1 MDVTYTNSW
10 FDITAEGTTAE
21 ALMADGCI
29 IIGQHADS
37 TGAPAAVQAA
47 YDNGK
52 TCFSVG
58 YNISML
64 EVAPDVALT
73 SASNNW
79 SRYYEYAM
87 GAALKDEK
95 IATNWS
101 AGYEDDA
108 VRITDLGP
116 NVAAGTAEKVEEV
129 IAAIKDGTL
138 NVFDTTKFT
147 VGGETFTSAFA
158 TDTDG
163 DFTPDADEAIID
175 GYYHES
181 YFQSA
186 PSFQL
191 RIDGITETN

>member
-1 MDVTYTNSW
+1 MEVMYTNSW
-10 FDITAEGTTAE
+10 FDIDKEGAAAE
-21 ALMADGCI
+21 ALIANGAVI
-29 IIGQHADS
+29 ICQHADS
-37 TGAPAAVQAA
+37 TGAPAAAQAA

-52 TCFSVG
+52 TVFSVG

-87 GAALKDEK
+87 GAALKGEK
-95 IATNWS
+95 IVTNWS

-116 NVAAGTAEKVEEV
+116 NVAEGTAEKVAEV
-129 IAAIKDGTL
+129 IAAIKDGSL
-138 NVFDTTKFT
+138 NVFDTAKFT
-147 VGGETFTSAFA
+147 VGGETVTSALA
-158 TDTDG
+158 TDTNG
-163 DFTPDADEAIID
+163 DFVPDADEAIFD